1 MLTPDR
7 AIAFTIASAPTRSP
21 IIELHF
27 RPVAGNDDA
36 RIIEHLLQTATQWQ
50 FDGPFGD
57 VWVEPPV
64 DEPLTIIAGGTG
76 ISQAHAIVEH
86 LHNRMNTAPVRVVWS
101 LVHASDAYCAE
112 FFANVAADSG
122 WLEFRLVIDS
132 AGQSGAMCWIDAQDS
147 LPTGSVILAGNPGF
161 VYAVNDALTARG
173 CSASIR
179 ADVFSYAPRAG

>member
-7 AIAFTIASAPTRSP
+7 AIAFSIASAPTRSP

-27 RPVAGNDDA
+27 RPVEGNDDA
-36 RIIEHLLQTATQWQ
+36 RIIEHLLQTATQWH

-86 LHNRMNTAPVRVVWS
+86 LQSRMNTAPIRVVWS
-101 LVHASDAYCAE
+101 LVRASDAYCAD
-112 FFANVAADSG
+112 FFANVADGSE
-122 WLEFRLVIDS
+122 WLEFQLAIDS
-132 AGQSGAMCWIDAQDS
+132 AGQSGAIRWINSQDAP
-147 LPTGSVILAGNPGF
+147 PTGTVILAGNPGF
-161 VYAVNDALTARG
+161 VYAVSDALTARG
-173 CSASIR
+173 CSAHIH
-179 ADVFSYAPRAG
+179 ADAFSYAPR